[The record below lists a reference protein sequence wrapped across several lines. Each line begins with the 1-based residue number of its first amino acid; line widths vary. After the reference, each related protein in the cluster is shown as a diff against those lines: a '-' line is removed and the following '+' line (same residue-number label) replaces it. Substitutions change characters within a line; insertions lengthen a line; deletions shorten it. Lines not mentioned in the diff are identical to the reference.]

1 MMPLVVVPVTEFT
14 PLHALAGGAMIGLA
28 ATLLMLFNGRV
39 AGITGIIAGL
49 LPPRPAQD
57 WAWRLAFIAGMI
69 ASPLVVVGLFRLPL
83 TYQTVA
89 SPLGVVVSGVIV
101 GIGVTFGGGCTS
113 GHGICG
119 LSRFS
124 LRSLVG
130 TLVFMA
136 STAATVF
143 VVRHVLG
150 G

>member
-1 MMPLVVVPVTEFT
+1 MPLAVVPVTDFT
-14 PLHALAGGAMIGLA
+14 PVQALAGGAMIGLA
-28 ATLLMLFNGRV
+28 ATLLMLFHGRI

-57 WAWRLAFIAGMI
+57 WPWRLAFMAGMI
-69 ASPLVVVGLFRLPL
+69 ASPLVVAGVFRLPL
-83 TYQTVA
+83 TYQTVT
-89 SPLGVVVSGVIV
+89 SPFGMVVSGIIV
-101 GIGVTFGGGCTS
+101 GIGVTFGSGCTS

-124 LRSLVG
+124 QRSLVA